1 MTKADLIRKISEK
14 TDLNKANSERAL
26 NACLESIEES
36 LVNEGKLTLTGF
48 GTFSVQDRKERKGRN
63 PQTGQEINIPA
74 SKAVKFRPGKT
85 LRDIFVP

>member
-26 NACLESIEES
+26 NACMEGIEES

-48 GTFSVQDRKERKGRN
+48 GTFSVENRKERKGRN
-63 PQTGQEINIPA
+63 PQTGQEITIPA
-74 SKAVKFRPGKT
+74 SRVVKFRPGKNLKGT
-85 LRDIFVP
+85 VV

>member
-26 NACLESIEES
+26 NACMEGIEES

-48 GTFSVQDRKERKGRN
+48 GTFSVKDRKERKGRN
-63 PQTGQEINIPA
+63 PQTGEEINIPA

>member
-1 MTKADLIRKISEK
+1 MTKVDLIRKISEK

-26 NACLESIEES
+26 NACMEGIEES

-63 PQTGQEINIPA
+63 PQTGEEINIPA